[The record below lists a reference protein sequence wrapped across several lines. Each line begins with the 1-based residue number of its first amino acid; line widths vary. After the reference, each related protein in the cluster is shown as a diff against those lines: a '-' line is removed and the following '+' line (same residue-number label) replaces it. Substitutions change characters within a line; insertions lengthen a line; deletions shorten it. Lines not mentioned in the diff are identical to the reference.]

1 MYLKVYQVCGTER
14 MSELQGQDEVWNHL
28 QELWIV
34 VREKHRLESI
44 NVNQA
49 VGLVKIEVC
58 IISEGG
64 RVWSYLLIS

>member
-34 VREKHRLESI
+34 VRGKHRFES
-44 NVNQA
+44 VSVKQA
-49 VGLVKIEVC
+49 VELVKAGVC
-58 IISEGG
+58 NIYEG
-64 RVWSYLLIS
+64 